1 MLKVCGHFS
10 LFDAKVEICGFVDII
25 CGHRTMFELKF
36 DGRIETAMKEAHC
49 MHSSSVTWLRH
60 LSGNGCR

>member
-1 MLKVCGHFS
+1 
-10 LFDAKVEICGFVDII
+10 
-25 CGHRTMFELKF
+25 MFELKF
-36 DGRIETAMKEAHC
+36 DGRNETTMKEAHC